1 MFFKKLKNYLRGI
14 ISLVMSTNATDNLN
28 IVKHKRFDKF
38 MFWLLR
44 IKPLPIHSRK
54 LERAGVKVVLKLYA
68 KSLSEFS
75 GIISFSIFMAI
86 MASLANVAVPY
97 IFKQFLDILG
107 SGQSPTQITSLHN
120 TIWLFFGVA
129 FLGWAGWRVCYM
141 INSYFSSRVLAL
153 LRQRAF
159 SYLLGHSHEF
169 FANTFA
175 GALVQ
180 KVNRFAQSYDA
191 LADRIL
197 YDIIP
202 IVVQVSFIL
211 YILTK
216 ERPALA
222 LVILIWLFVFIIW
235 NYSFATWK
243 LKYDA
248 SRAAQDSLSSG
259 TLADSIS
266 NHQTIELYKSQKIE
280 EKIYSDVT
288 NLQALYTRFSW
299 QSASVIDGIQ
309 ALLIVLVEV
318 AVLYV
323 GVDLWSKGLM
333 SIGLFVLVQTYVLQ
347 LAERLWSFSRVVR
360 DLYEAFANAKE
371 MAEIMTLPHS
381 IQEKKNAKVL
391 KNAEGEV
398 SFVDTTFSFN
408 GKNVINH
415 INLTIKKGEKV
426 ALVGVSGAGKSTLIK
441 LLFRQY
447 DPDSGMICID
457 GQNIKDITLMS
468 LRNAL
473 SLVPQ
478 DPALF
483 HRSLLEN
490 IRYGKQDATDEEA
503 RASAILAH
511 CDDFISELP
520 LGYETLVGE
529 RGVKLSGG
537 ERQRVAIA
545 RAFLR
550 NSPILVLDEA
560 TSSLDSHSEEKV
572 QDSLM
577 KLMENKTTIVIAHRL
592 STIRRVD
599 RILVLKDGAIVEDGT
614 HDELLENK
622 EGLYAKLWDIQ
633 QGGFLKDEEDEEI
646 ENEK

>member
-1 MFFKKLKNYLRGI
+1 MTSHVRGI
-14 ISLVMSTNATDNLN
+14 IGPYMPNSSNLTNT
-28 IVKHKRFDKF
+28 VKPKLFDRF
-38 MFWLLR
+38 MFWLLKM
-44 IKPLPIHSRK
+44 KPLPVHSRK

-68 KSLSEFS
+68 QSFSEFS

-86 MASLANVAVPY
+86 LASLANVIVPY

-107 SGQSPTQITSLHN
+107 SGQSAAQITSLHH
-120 TIWLFFGVA
+120 TIWLFFGA
-129 FLGWAGWRVCYM
+129 SFLAWVGWRVCYM
-141 INSYFSSRVLAL
+141 INSYFASRMLAL
-153 LRQRAF
+153 LKQRAF

-175 GALVQ
+175 GSLVQ

-202 IVVQVSFIL
+202 IIVQVSFIL

-216 ERPALA
+216 ERPVLA
-222 LVILIWLFVFIIW
+222 LVILVWLFVFIIW

-259 TLADSIS
+259 ALADSIS

-280 EKIYSDVT
+280 EKIYEDVT
-288 NLQALYTRFSW
+288 NLQSYYTRFSW
-299 QSASVIDGIQ
+299 QSTSVIDGVQ

-323 GVDLWSKGLM
+323 GVGLWSKGLM

-347 LAERLWSFSRVVR
+347 LADRLWSFSRVVR

-371 MAEIMTLPHS
+371 MAEIMMLPHS

-391 KNAEGEV
+391 KNVEGEV
-398 SFVDTTFSFN
+398 TFHDTTFSFN
-408 GKNVINH
+408 GKNVIDH
-415 INLTIKKGEKV
+415 LNLTIKKGEKV

-447 DPDSGMICID
+447 DPDSGEVCID
-457 GQNIKDITLMS
+457 RQDIKGLTLES

-490 IRYGKQDATDEEA
+490 IRYGKQDATDEEVK
-503 RASAILAH
+503 ASAVLAH

-614 HDELLENK
+614 HNELLENK

-633 QGGFLKDEEDEEI
+633 QGGFLKDEEDVETKT
-646 ENEK
+646 EN

>member
-1 MFFKKLKNYLRGI
+1 MRGI
-14 ISLVMSTNATDNLN
+14 ISLIMATIATENLN
-28 IVKHKRFDKF
+28 NVKPKLFDRF

-44 IKPLPIHSRK
+44 VKPLPIHSRK
-54 LERAGVKVVLKLYA
+54 LERAGVKVVLKIYA

-75 GIISFSIFMAI
+75 GIVFFSIFMAI
-86 MASLANVAVPY
+86 MASLANVTVPY

-107 SGQSPTQITSLHN
+107 RSQQGEQIASLHH
-120 TIWLFFGVA
+120 TIWIFFGVA

-141 INSYFSSRVLAL
+141 INSYFSARMLAL

-159 SYLLGHSHEF
+159 SYLLDHSHEF

-202 IVVQVSFIL
+202 IIVQVSFIL
-211 YILTK
+211 FILTK

-222 LVILIWLFVFIIW
+222 LVILVWLFIFIIW

-248 SRAAQDSLSSG
+248 SRAAQDSLASG

-280 EKIYSDVT
+280 EKIYKDVT
-288 NLQALYTRFSW
+288 NLQSLYTRFSW

-323 GVDLWSKGLM
+323 GVGLWSKGLM

-360 DLYEAFANAKE
+360 DLYESFANAKE
-371 MAEIMTLPHS
+371 MAEIMTLPHA

-391 KNAEGEV
+391 KNVEGEV
-398 SFVDTTFSFN
+398 SFVDTTFSFH

-447 DPDSGMICID
+447 DTDSGMICID

-490 IRYGKQDATDEEA
+490 IRYGKQDATDEEVK
-503 RASAILAH
+503 ASAVLAH

-520 LGYETLVGE
+520 QGYDTLVGE

-599 RILVLKDGAIVEDGT
+599 RILVLKDGTIVEDGT

-633 QGGFLKDEEDEEI
+633 QGGFLKDEEDVEAKT
-646 ENEK
+646 EK

>member
-1 MFFKKLKNYLRGI
+1 MPN
-14 ISLVMSTNATDNLN
+14 STNLTN
-28 IVKHKRFDKF
+28 IKKPGLFDRF

-44 IKPLPIHSRK
+44 MKPLVVREKK
-54 LERAGVKVVLKLYA
+54 LGSAGIKVVLKLYLQSIKEFKWSIFFTILMA
-68 KSLSEFS
+68 IVASLS
-75 GIISFSIFMAI
+75 
-86 MASLANVAVPY
+86 NVVVPY
-97 IFKQFLDILG
+97 IFKQFLDMLG
-107 SGQSPTQITSLHN
+107 KGKDVVPLSDLYHTT
-120 TIWLFFGVA
+120 WVFFGFA
-129 FLGWAGWRVCYM
+129 LLAWAGWRICYM
-141 INSYFSSRVLAL
+141 INAYFASRVLAI

-159 SYLLGHSHEF
+159 AYLLGHSHQF
-169 FANTFA
+169 FINTFA
-175 GALVQ
+175 GSLVQ
-180 KVNRFAQSYDA
+180 KVNRFAQSYDK

-202 IVVQVSFIL
+202 IIVQVSFVI
-211 YILTK
+211 YILLK

-222 LVILIWLFVFIIW
+222 LVILVWLLVFVVW
-235 NYSFATWK
+235 NYSFAKWK
-243 LKYDA
+243 LKYDT
-248 SRAAQDSLSSG
+248 SRAEQDSLSSA
-259 TLADSIS
+259 TLADAVS

-280 EKIYSDVT
+280 EKIYENVT
-288 NLQALYTRFSW
+288 DMQSYYTRFSW
-299 QSASVIDGIQ
+299 QSSSTIDGIQ
-309 ALLIVLVEV
+309 GLLIVFVEV
-318 AVLYV
+318 AMLYV
-323 GVDLWSKGLM
+323 GINLWSKDLM
-333 SIGLFVLVQTYVLQ
+333 TIGLFVLVQTYVLQ
-347 LAERLWSFSRVVR
+347 LADRLWSLSRVIR
-360 DLYEAFANAKE
+360 DVYEAFADAKE
-371 MAEIMTLPHS
+371 MAEIMTTEHA
-381 IQEKKNAKVL
+381 IQEKKNAKIL

-398 SFVDTTFSFN
+398 SFKDTTFAFH
-408 GKNVINH
+408 GKNVIDH
-415 INLTIKKGEKV
+415 LNLTIKKGEKI

-447 DPDSGMICID
+447 DPVSGKVCID
-457 GQNIKDITLMS
+457 GQDIKGLTLSS

-483 HRSLLEN
+483 HRSLMEN
-490 IRYGKQDATDEEA
+490 IRYGKQDATDEEVKEA
-503 RASAILAH
+503 AKLAH

-520 LGYETLVGE
+520 LGYDTLVGE

-599 RILVLKDGAIVEDGT
+599 RILVLKEGVIEEDDT
-614 HDELLENK
+614 HDELLKKEN
-622 EGLYAKLWDIQ
+622 GIYAKLWDIQ
-633 QGGFLKDEEDEEI
+633 QGGFLKDEEEQSVDSV
-646 ENEK
+646 